1 MQTYRLGTSD
11 LNVTRI
17 GYGCMMIGG
26 SWDDTPLTDS
36 IRNAAM
42 EGKVL
47 RHRALLNYDGQ
58 AEGIQV
64 GALVRKAVETLPE
77 QAA

>member
-1 MQTYRLGTSD
+1 
-11 LNVTRI
+11 VAF
-17 GYGCMMIGG
+17 
-26 SWDDTPLTDS
+26 DD
-36 IRNAAM
+36 IRHFAD
-42 EGKVL
+42 EVL

-64 GALVRKAVETLPE
+64 GALVRKAVEALPE